1 VGERA
6 VRAQKGQ
13 QHRQS
18 VEAVVNFATRVV
30 RQIYQTNIQLARF
43 TRFLVEEE
51 A

>member
-1 VGERA
+1 VRA

-18 VEAVVNFATRVV
+18 VEAVVNVATRVV
-30 RQIYQTNIQLARF
+30 GQIYHTNIQFARF
-43 TRFLVEEE
+43 TGFLVEEE